1 MPGSKRGLRLL
12 RSCEKLRKLLSQLP
26 TSSVTVENM
35 TDAGDVTVSM
45 TRDDMS
51 RVCAEQLNNFK
62 ELLGRALEGVQVVAV
77 EVAGG
82 GVRMQVVQD
91 AILASLGKE
100 LPLGAKLD
108 DGSVAV
114 GAALLANEATSSAT
128 TGSAGSEATESDATA
143 DAEPTSLSTDES
155 NGLSTEQ
162 LVVAR
167 VAELAMQKKDNE
179 IRELQS
185 CRNEMEAY
193 ILDMRGAPKR
203 KHGETI
209 DNNALTDTLNEYEN
223 WLWDNGETASL
234 DEIRSKYSALQ
245 VVLEGTE
252 VAGEGEGAPVKRE
265 GGLCSSYLAATADDK
280 LRLEQTLA
288 ADAAAAA
295 AQKEAEGGEDEDHD
309 FRKLKKA
316 DRMRLV
322 TKNKEEGTELFK
334 GGNIRPAAARY
345 QKALTHAAKFF
356 DLSPEDKEEV
366 NQVKLSI
373 FLNLTQCYLKLENYD
388 NAIRYSTDALEISP
402 TSVKAYFRRSAA
414 YEAKKDYDKAFEDI
428 KKASEHSPTEDKA
441 VVKAMERV
449 KRLIQKEKEKEKKMW
464 GKAFS

>member
-1 MPGSKRGLRLL
+1 
-12 RSCEKLRKLLSQLP
+12 
-26 TSSVTVENM
+26 
-35 TDAGDVTVSM
+35 
-45 TRDDMS
+45 
-51 RVCAEQLNNFK
+51 
-62 ELLGRALEGVQVVAV
+62 
-77 EVAGG
+77 
-82 GVRMQVVQD
+82 
-91 AILASLGKE
+91 
-100 LPLGAKLD
+100 
-108 DGSVAV
+108 
-114 GAALLANEATSSAT
+114 
-128 TGSAGSEATESDATA
+128 
-143 DAEPTSLSTDES
+143 
-155 NGLSTEQ
+155 
-162 LVVAR
+162 
-167 VAELAMQKKDNE
+167 
-179 IRELQS
+179 
-185 CRNEMEAY
+185 
-193 ILDMRGAPKR
+193 
-203 KHGETI
+203 
-209 DNNALTDTLNEYEN
+209 
-223 WLWDNGETASL
+223 
-234 DEIRSKYSALQ
+234 
-245 VVLEGTE
+245 
-252 VAGEGEGAPVKRE
+252 VKRE

-309 FRKLKKA
+309 FRKLKMA

-441 VVKAMERV
+441 VVKAVERV
-449 KRLIQKEKEKEKKMW
+449 NRLIQKEKEKEKKMW